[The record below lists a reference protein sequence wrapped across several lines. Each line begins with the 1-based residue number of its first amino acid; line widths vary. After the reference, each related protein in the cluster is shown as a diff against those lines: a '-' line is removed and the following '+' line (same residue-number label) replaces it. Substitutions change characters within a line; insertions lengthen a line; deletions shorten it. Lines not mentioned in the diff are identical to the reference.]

1 MKIQKKYT
9 VKILSDSYTLVS
21 DESEKSIMDAAS
33 LLSNT
38 IEDIR
43 HRAPD
48 IDLKKALIL
57 AGLKIAHQK
66 ILHQEHLDA
75 LECSEQKLIH
85 YIEEEMAS
93 ETL

>member
-1 MKIQKKYT
+1 MKTTKKYT

-33 LLSNT
+33 LLINT

-48 IDLKKALIL
+48 IDIKKAIIL

-66 ILHQEHLDA
+66 VLHQDHLDA
-75 LECSEQKLIH
+75 LAYTEQKLIH
-85 YIEEEMAS
+85 YIEEEMAL